1 MTPKSCSMGD
11 LTSSTAS
18 PNNHPHHHHNNHHH
32 NYQSFHGNGKASD
45 QIALCSSSTNPS
57 SGLVGS
63 LPLPPQT
70 SVTYEFSLAPQS
82 GTLAP
87 GWNLTGKIH
96 LN

>member
-1 MTPKSCSMGD
+1 MGD

-18 PNNHPHHHHNNHHH
+18 PNNQSHH

-45 QIALCSSSTNPS
+45 QIALCPS
-57 SGLVGS
+57 GNALIGS

-87 GWNLTGKIH
+87 GWNLTAV
-96 LN
+96 